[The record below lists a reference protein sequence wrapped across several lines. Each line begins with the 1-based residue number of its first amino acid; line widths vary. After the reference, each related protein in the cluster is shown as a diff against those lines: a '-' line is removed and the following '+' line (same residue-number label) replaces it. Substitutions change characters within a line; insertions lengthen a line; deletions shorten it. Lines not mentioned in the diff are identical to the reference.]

1 VRVGAGVVLGS
12 SRLIST
18 LHAPTAD
25 EEIVNIN
32 VVDLAFG
39 SSTIAEVPTLE
50 RVTVLV
56 PDI

>member
-1 VRVGAGVVLGS
+1 
-12 SRLIST
+12 